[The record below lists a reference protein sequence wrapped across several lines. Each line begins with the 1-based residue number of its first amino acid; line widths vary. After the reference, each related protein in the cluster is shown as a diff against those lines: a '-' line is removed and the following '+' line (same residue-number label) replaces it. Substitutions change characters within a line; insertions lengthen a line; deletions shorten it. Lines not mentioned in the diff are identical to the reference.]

1 MTRGKRV
8 LILVV
13 LGLVTGFAQTFAGQS
28 AEQAQDQ
35 AAQPSKNLRVDR
47 VWVEEELVE
56 KASGTAIPGQL
67 VEETVRPL
75 PGSSFV
81 LVEFVLLAKEAT
93 TSPVLVD
100 SEGTRHMPIGVSPYS
115 ATTDFQFLVPK
126 FTGQSKVLQRVKG
139 YRSIGGKGEEV
150 DVTKDETTGQLTI
163 KKVAEPGAKFT
174 AVWTV
179 PKDVLV
185 RCSEFKLHFGE
196 AEPLVIDTLELR
208 KEWGVEGPQD
218 RRAAWSLDK

>member
-8 LILVV
+8 LLLAV
-13 LGLVTGFAQTFAGQS
+13 LGLVTGFFQAFAGQS
-28 AEQAQDQ
+28 AERAEEQAT
-35 AAQPSKNLRVDR
+35 QPSKNLQVDR
-47 VWVEEELVE
+47 VWVEEELVWE
-56 KASGTAIPGQL
+56 ASGPAVPGQR
-67 VEETVRPL
+67 VKETFRPL

-115 ATTDFQFLVPK
+115 ATTEFSFLVPK
-126 FTGQSKVLQRVKG
+126 VTGRSKVLQRVST
-139 YRSIGGKGEEV
+139 YRMPGGEA
-150 DVTKDETTGQLTI
+150 DVTKDTATGQLTI
-163 KKVAEPGAKFT
+163 KKVAEPGARFT

-185 RCSEFKLHFGE
+185 RCSEFNLHFGE

-208 KEWGVEGPQD
+208 RE
-218 RRAAWSLDK
+218 